1 MFTTPGCRLTRWRS
15 VGQNLYQS
23 HRSRSGPTNW
33 KAALDAWF
41 WDEINLF
48 PVSSVYRCTQLHTG
62 GGEEMLWCW
71 QVPPQPRDWA
81 LQPAGLGPHQQGG
94 LRPHRVQAGGLG
106 GQVSDMSRGRDNV
119 TPCCGRYYVCNY
131 GEGGNVISRP
141 VYRVGRP
148 CSQCPDSTSCS
159 YKYPGLCSRSS
170 HV

>member
-1 MFTTPGCRLTRWRS
+1 MAQRGSEPVPVPPQPQRPHQLEGGAGRLVLGRDQPLPGVQRIQVHTTS
-15 VGQNLYQS
+15 
-23 HRSRSGPTNW
+23 
-33 KAALDAWF
+33 
-41 WDEINLF
+41 
-48 PVSSVYRCTQLHTG
+48 YRIM
-62 GGEEMLWCW
+62 MLWCW
-71 QVPPQPRDWA
+71 QVSPQSRDGP
-81 LQPAGLGPHQQGG
+81 LQPVGLGPHQQGG

-106 GQVSDMSRGRDNV
+106 GQVSDMSRGHDNV
-119 TPCCGRYYVCNY
+119 TLCCGRYYVCNY